1 MCDAAEKSKLYQ
13 VEVEGFDDPFFTV
26 ADNSQQAVDNIVE
39 KHKVKKENIKSV
51 KMMKNFTSN
60 GYKIASIYG
69 SRDDD
74 DDWF

>member
-1 MCDAAEKSKLYQ
+1 MCDAAEKSKLYK
-13 VEVEGFDDPFFTV
+13 VEVEGSDEPFFTV
-26 ADNSQQAVDNIVE
+26 AESSDEAL
-39 KHKVKKENIKSV
+39 ENVIRKNGLKRENVKSV

-69 SRDDD
+69 SRDED